1 MQRYFCSM
9 LSHSGML
16 LVPVNADKKHDPGEV
31 QDIGHVHAGHLDA
44 DLQLQ
49 HSLTQPEVGG
59 AMRFSRGVAYLNP
72 QGPSPTGQGSAE
84 AGAQEADLVAQAFSA
99 LHARKEGTANGL
111 VRHHSRLEGSQQ
123 VLQTCVNLILSL

>member
-1 MQRYFCSM
+1 MQMHIHNIVAR
-9 LSHSGML
+9 HTIHE
-16 LVPVNADKKHDPGEV
+16 HDGDRAKNV
-31 QDIGHVHAGHLDA
+31 DATGHLDA

-49 HSLTQPEVGG
+49 RSLMQPEVGG

-99 LHARKEGTANGL
+99 LQARKEGAASGP
-111 VRHHSRLEGSQQ
+111 VRQHSRLEGLQQ
-123 VLQTCVNLILSL
+123 VREGFTAPAVFSFLIMVC